1 MDIELDATRKEV
13 LSRLRTIRG
22 HVSGIERMVQEK
34 KPCTDILLQIA
45 AVRSALDKTG
55 EHVIRNYFETCWE
68 EFGED
73 PETKAKDVVA
83 EVLRVTLEFLR

>member
-1 MDIELDATRKEV
+1 MELNETRREV

-22 HVSGIERMVQEK
+22 HVSGIERMVEEQ

-55 EHVIRNYFETCWE
+55 EHVIRNYFDTCWQE
-68 EFGED
+68 LED
-73 PETKAKDVVA
+73 QSGKDAKEIMA
-83 EVLRVTLEFLR
+83 EVLQLSLEFMRR